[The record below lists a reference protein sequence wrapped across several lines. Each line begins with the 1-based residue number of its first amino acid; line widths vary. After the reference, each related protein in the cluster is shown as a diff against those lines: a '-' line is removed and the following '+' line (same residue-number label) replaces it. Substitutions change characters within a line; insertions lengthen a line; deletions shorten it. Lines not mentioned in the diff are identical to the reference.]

1 MTGYLVSLLMGLAV
15 GAAYG
20 LVQVRSPAPPMIALV
35 GLIGCP
41 PAPRFQRGAYQPIIP
56 PGEAGQTPPIRTSP
70 TTALSQMRSPMGTWP
85 KAALGR
91 PRPFASFPESRP
103 SAMSLARP

>member
-35 GLIGCP
+35 GLFGMVLGQQAVDMTKRHF
-41 PAPRFQRGAYQPIIP
+41 APSVH
-56 PGEAGQTPPIRTSP
+56 TSDHDV
-70 TTALSQMRSPMGTWP
+70 S
-85 KAALGR
+85 
-91 PRPFASFPESRP
+91 
-103 SAMSLARP
+103 SAKGSS